1 MLALVTWQPCFFT
14 VKDEEAVDG
23 GSRKTFQR
31 VPGQTR
37 SVNAPGTHW
46 SEEDG
51 SKDGHVQ
58 TKEKNAPSTPCT
70 EGAAK
75 RSEEDSTTSKTR
87 GGKEAEGPRKTS
99 QRVPETFQRVP
110 GNTCFT
116 EVPGI
121 FWSKRNQGVLGQK
134 KEVNAPSTP
143 EEEDPAAQI
152 DESSATK
159 IPDLDGKRSKE
170 MSQRSS
176 SVPTF
181 ASLTRQ
187 SWPCAAKDA

>member
-1 MLALVTWQPCFFT
+1 MEAQEKRSKEYQVRPALYI
-14 VKDEEAVDG
+14 
-23 GSRKTFQR
+23 
-31 VPGQTR
+31 
-37 SVNAPGTHW
+37 NAPGTHW
-46 SEEDG
+46 SEENG

-58 TKEKNAPSTPCT
+58 TKEKIAPSTPCT

-75 RSEEDSTTSKTR
+75 SSEEDSTPSKAR

-170 MSQRSS
+170 MSKDRLLCLHSPLSHGSPGHVRQKTHSRRSRRHI
-176 SVPTF
+176 TLQGR
-181 ASLTRQ
+181 AQTLQT
-187 SWPCAAKDA
+187 

>member
-1 MLALVTWQPCFFT
+1 MVTWQPCFFT

-46 SEEDG
+46 SEENG

-58 TKEKNAPSTPCT
+58 TKEKIAPSTPCT

-181 ASLTRQ
+181 AALTRQ